1 MKINTMVIAEAG
13 GITYFSLPCWEKWGF
28 LKHGF
33 SSRNGG
39 VSKGPFVSLNLGFRG
54 GDRSEAIHENRR
66 RFLGLWGKKEEDLI
80 CGEQVH
86 GTEVFLVNE
95 SFAREANGQ
104 IPSTDALVT
113 AQPGMLLGAFS
124 ADCLLAFFVEPS
136 VPAIGLAHAG
146 WRGTCMGIFDRVV
159 NAMCLNFGART
170 DSIEVLLAPSI
181 GACCYEVGKEVLDIL
196 SASPWREEI
205 VLCPGTRPGHPFM
218 DLQET
223 NFNILCKAGI
233 RAENIF
239 RSDYCTHCNQHL
251 FYSYRREGGGPTGSQ
266 MGIIFLN
273 QGGSK

>member
-1 MKINTMVIAEAG
+1 MKLNTLEMDEIG
-13 GITYFSLPCWEKWGF
+13 GIPYFFLPRWKKWGF

-39 VSKGPFVSLNLGFRG
+39 VSKGPFTSLNLGLRG
-54 GDRSEAIHENRR
+54 GDRAEAISENRR
-66 RFLGLWGKKEEDLI
+66 RFLDIWGQKEENLI

-95 SFAREANGQ
+95 SFPREVSSK
-104 IPSTDALVT
+104 IPATDALVT
-113 AQPGMLLGAFS
+113 ATPGMLLGAFS
-124 ADCLLAFFVEPS
+124 ADCLLAFFVDPS
-136 VPAIGLAHAG
+136 VPAIGIAHAG
-146 WRGTCMGIFDRVV
+146 WRGTCMGILDHVV
-159 NAMCLNFGART
+159 NSMCLNLGAVT
-170 DSIEVLLAPSI
+170 GSIEVLLAPSI
-181 GACCYEVGKEVLDIL
+181 GACCYEVGKDVLDICA
-196 SASPWREEI
+196 ASPWREEI
-205 VLCPGTRPGHPFM
+205 VFCPGRRPGHPFL

-233 RAENIF
+233 RPENIY

-266 MGIIFLN
+266 MGIIILN